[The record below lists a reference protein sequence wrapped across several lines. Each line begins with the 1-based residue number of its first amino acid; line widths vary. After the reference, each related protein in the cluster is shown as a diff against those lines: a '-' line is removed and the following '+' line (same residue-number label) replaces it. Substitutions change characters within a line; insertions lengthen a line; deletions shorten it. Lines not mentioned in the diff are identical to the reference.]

1 MHADSL
7 HDFVYTLLREKGIEI
22 DQIAGLDNLSRSDA
36 RAVEQTLI
44 NYYGLEKDG
53 GTLLNKI
60 NSIYSTKNPTVYE
73 QALIRGK
80 ELLDSVDYQW
90 TN

>member
-1 MHADSL
+1 M
-7 HDFVYTLLREKGIEI
+7 EIE
-22 DQIAGLDNLSRSDA
+22 QIAGLDNLSRADA

-44 NYYGLEKDG
+44 NYYGLDKNG
-53 GTLLNKI
+53 GDLLNKI
-60 NSIYSTKNPTVYE
+60 NSISSTKKPTAYE

-90 TN
+90 TK